1 MSTAGEHTEMAAHD
15 AAYDREPGATLSR
28 SEILVALK
36 ALGDGEKTSL
46 AKIARLYAARTPYDG
61 ADLLQ
66 EAICRLLSGERTW
79 PKGVPSVLLLGGVVR
94 SIAWQWRQKEAWS
107 GSAAADTASI
117 GPPQEWVVLLDE
129 FVGSL
134 ADDPA
139 AQAVLVATMAGSKG
153 QELLAVIEP
162 ILNAKSVAGN
172 VKVSGADLDRELER
186 ILKKIRRR
194 VEKHRRESGP
204 L

>member
-1 MSTAGEHTEMAAHD
+1 VSKAREHTEMAPRD
-15 AAYDREPGATLSR
+15 AACGRVAGASLPR
-28 SEILVALK
+28 AEILAAVK

-46 AKIARLYAARTPYDG
+46 AKIARLYATKTPYDG

-66 EAICRLLSGERTW
+66 EAICRLLSGERAW
-79 PKGVPSVLLLGGVVR
+79 PRGVPAVLLLGGVIR

-107 GSAAADTASI
+107 GSLAVDTAST
-117 GPPQEWVVLLDE
+117 GPPQEWVVFLDE

-134 ADDPA
+134 ADDPC

-162 ILNAKSVAGN
+162 ILNAKPGQARVGA
-172 VKVSGADLDRELER
+172 ADLERELER

-194 VEKHRRESGP
+194 VEKHRREGGP

>member
-1 MSTAGEHTEMAAHD
+1 MSARDAGWGSQPTAI
-15 AAYDREPGATLSR
+15 LSR
-28 SEILVALK
+28 AEILAVIK
-36 ALGDGEKTSL
+36 GLGDGEKTSL

-66 EAICRLLSGERTW
+66 EAICRVLSGERSW
-79 PKGVPSVLLLGGVVR
+79 PREIPAVLLLGGVIR
-94 SIAWQWRQKEAWS
+94 SIAWQWRKKEQLS
-107 GSAAADTASI
+107 GSAATDGTSANPS
-117 GPPQEWVVLLDE
+117 QEWSVYLDE
-129 FVGSL
+129 FVVSF

-139 AQAVLVATMAGSKG
+139 AQAVLVAVMTGCKG

-162 ILNAKSVAGN
+162 IIESRGVQVTA
-172 VKVSGADLDRELER
+172 ADLDRELER

-194 VEKHRRESGP
+194 VEKLRREDGP

>member
-1 MSTAGEHTEMAAHD
+1 MSTAREHTEMAAHD
-15 AAYDREPGATLSR
+15 SGRDPEAGETLSR
-28 SEILVALK
+28 SEILVAIE

-46 AKIARLYAARTPYDG
+46 AKIARLYATRTPYDG

-79 PKGVPSVLLLGGVVR
+79 RKGVPPILLLGGVIR

-107 GSAAADTASI
+107 RSAAAETASV
-117 GPPQEWVVLLDE
+117 GPPQEWIVFLDE

-134 ADDPA
+134 ADDPP

-162 ILNAKSVAGN
+162 ILNARTVAGPVTVSVA
-172 VKVSGADLDRELER
+172 DLHRELER